1 MLRSCTPG
9 VARRACCRPALREG
23 EGPVGP
29 SQQTRSV
36 PAPGF
41 PQPDPLI
48 LRPGP
53 IYAVDG
59 DRGIDQ
65 RIVYSLL
72 TGE

>member
-1 MLRSCTPG
+1 M
-9 VARRACCRPALREG
+9 
-23 EGPVGP
+23 GP
-29 SQQTRSV
+29 SQQTQSV

-65 RIVYSLL
+65 RIIYSLL

>member
-1 MLRSCTPG
+1 M
-9 VARRACCRPALREG
+9 
-23 EGPVGP
+23 GP

>member
-9 VARRACCRPALREG
+9 VRPEGVLQACFKGGGRASGALTADPQRSRPW
-23 EGPVGP
+23 
-29 SQQTRSV
+29 
-36 PAPGF
+36 F